1 VRIYWAAPLFS
12 VAERMFNN
20 EMAEALHAR
29 GHEVFLPQE
38 SEANDRRAGPQ
49 SAVAIFDGDLDGLVW
64 CEVVVACL
72 DGPDPDSGT
81 CWECG
86 WAYEK
91 RPVVAFRTDVRIVRD
106 GMAPLNIMLAES
118 SEELLIF
125 DSDATVVG
133 MADAISTAV
142 KDACEA
148 KVVVNE
154 QEG

>member
-1 VRIYWAAPLFS
+1 
-12 VAERMFNN
+12 
-20 EMAEALHAR
+20 
-29 GHEVFLPQE
+29 
-38 SEANDRRAGPQ
+38 
-49 SAVAIFDGDLDGLVW
+49 VW

-72 DGPDPDSGT
+72 DGADPDSGT
-81 CWECG
+81 CFECG

-106 GMAPLNIMLAES
+106 GIAPLNIMLAES
-118 SEELLIF
+118 SEALLIF

-133 MADAISTAV
+133 MADAISDAV

>member
-12 VAERMFNN
+12 MAERMFNN

-72 DGPDPDSGT
+72 DGADPDSGT

-91 RPVVAFRTDVRIVRD
+91 RPVVAFRSDVRIVRD

-118 SEELLIF
+118 SKALLIF

-133 MADAISTAV
+133 MADVISAAV
-142 KDACEA
+142 EGA
-148 KVVVNE
+148 VRTTVITNE